1 LTTALPSANGPEGLP
16 ITLLAAGDGMPPL
29 FALLAIMLV
38 SVVLV
43 SLLLLRFQQSLL
55 VAYFCCGILI
65 ANTGIMGHLGAAE
78 SQGSVQ
84 QMANFGVIL
93 LMFVLGLEFSVSE
106 LRFLRRYAL
115 AGGGSQMAIC
125 LFVTLALAR
134 FCGMNWSGSIIL
146 AVTLAMSSTAISL
159 KTLQDME
166 LSNSRGA
173 RFALGVAILQD
184 LFIIAFLVLLPLVL
198 GGGNQAPW
206 TQQLGKLALQGTGFV
221 ALAAVSAKWIIPAV
235 LHAVART
242 RSRELFTL
250 AMMGCCLDLAFV
262 AGLLNLSL
270 ALGAFVAGLAVSE
283 TVYKHRILADIL
295 PIKDVFLTLFF
306 VSVGLLIDLRVAMQ
320 NLGLILSLT
329 ALLVLAKSTVIAGIA
344 WSLGL
349 SNRQS
354 LLGALSLASAGEFS
368 LLLLQYPGVST
379 LWSPDLQQSLV
390 AASALSMGLVPAMV
404 RLADPISAWLQKRG
418 IGRARSTSASAE
430 APARQR
436 AKELEGHAIICGHG
450 VVGAELNRTLRD
462 NGVPTLVIEMNVDTV
477 RQLIREDQPV
487 LFADVA
493 HEETWNLARL
503 RSASLV
509 AFTFPDAAA
518 AALALHHV
526 RESNPEVCVLARAR
540 FATDQERLEQMGV
553 SVVIHDEREAAN
565 AVVAQAVRLLAEQQR
580 GTDSR

>member
-1 LTTALPSANGPEGLP
+1 LITALPSANGPGGLP
-16 ITLLAAGDGMPPL
+16 IPLLAAGDGMPPL

-65 ANTGIMGHLGAAE
+65 ANTGIMGHLGAAQ
-78 SQGSVQ
+78 SQEAVQ

-134 FCGMNWSGSIIL
+134 SCGMNWSGSIIL

-206 TQQLGKLALQGTGFV
+206 PQQLGKLALEGTGFV

-250 AMMGCCLDLAFV
+250 AMMGCCLGLAFV
-262 AGLLNLSL
+262 AGLLHLSL

-306 VSVGLLIDLRVAMQ
+306 VSVGLLIDLRVAMH
-320 NLGLILSLT
+320 NVVLILSLT
-329 ALLVLAKSTVIAGIA
+329 SLLVLAKSTVIAGIA

-368 LLLLQYPGVST
+368 LLLLQYPGVSK
-379 LWSPDLQQSLV
+379 LWSPDMQQSLV
-390 AASALSMGLVPAMV
+390 AASALSMGLVPALV

-418 IGRARSTSASAE
+418 IGRARSTAASAE

-450 VVGAELNRTLRD
+450 VVGAELNRTLRE

-487 LFADVA
+487 LFADAA

-526 RESNPEVCVLARAR
+526 REINPEVCVLARAR
-540 FATDQERLEQMGV
+540 FATDQQRLEGMGV
-553 SVVIHDEREAAN
+553 SVVIHDEQEAAN
-565 AVVAQAVRLLAEQQR
+565 AVVTQAVRLLAEQQR
-580 GTDSR
+580 GIDPR

>member
-1 LTTALPSANGPEGLP
+1 MPATTRTIA
-16 ITLLAAGDGMPPL
+16 ILAADEMPPI
-29 FALLAIMLV
+29 FALLAVMLV

-65 ANTGIMGHLGAAE
+65 ANTGVMNLFGGGE
-78 SQGSVQ
+78 SADAIQ
-84 QMANFGVIL
+84 QMANFGVVL
-93 LMFVLGLEFSVSE
+93 LMFVIGLEFSVSE
-106 LRFLRRYAL
+106 LRFLQRYAL
-115 AGGGSQMAIC
+115 TGGGLQMTLC
-125 LFVTLALAR
+125 LLITLPLAR
-134 FCGMNWSGSIIL
+134 LGGIPWNGAIVL

-159 KTLQDME
+159 KTFQDME

-198 GGGNQAPW
+198 GEGPKMPW
-206 TQQLGKLALQGTGFV
+206 PERLGWLALRGTGFV

-250 AMMGCCLDLAFV
+250 AMMGCCLGLAFA
-262 AGLLNLSL
+262 AGLLHLSL

-306 VSVGLLIDLRVAMQ
+306 VSVGLLIDLQVALQ
-320 NLGLILSLT
+320 NLVMILSLT
-329 ALLVLAKSTVIAGIA
+329 AALVACKTVIITVIA
-344 WSLGL
+344 WRLGL
-349 SNRQS
+349 SNRQA

-368 LLLLQYPGVST
+368 LLLLQNPGANA
-379 LWSPDLQQSLV
+379 LWTADLQQSLV
-390 AASALSMGLVPAMV
+390 AASALSMGLVPLLM
-404 RLADPISAWLQKRG
+404 RLADPAAGWLNARRL
-418 IGRARSTSASAE
+418 GRAQSKAAGLDV
-430 APARQR
+430 PLQQR
-436 AKELEGHAIICGHG
+436 VKQLSGHAIICGHG
-450 VVGAELNRTLRD
+450 LVGAELNRTLRD
-462 NGVPTLVIEMNVDTV
+462 AGISTVVIEMNVDTV
-477 RQLIREDQPV
+477 RRLLRDGQPV

-503 RSASLV
+503 QSAALV

-518 AALALHHV
+518 AALALHHI
-526 RESNPEVCVLARAR
+526 REINPEVCVLARAR
-540 FATDQERLEQMGV
+540 FAPDRARLERLGV
-553 SVVIHDEREAAN
+553 DVVIHDEEEAASAIIEN
-565 AVVAQAVRLLAEQQR
+565 TLRLLRDQAPAPE
-580 GTDSR
+580 SR

>member
-1 LTTALPSANGPEGLP
+1 
-16 ITLLAAGDGMPPL
+16 MPPL

-65 ANTGIMGHLGAAE
+65 ANTGIMGHLGAAQ
-78 SQGSVQ
+78 SQEAVQ

-134 FCGMNWSGSIIL
+134 SCGMNWSGSIIL

-206 TQQLGKLALQGTGFV
+206 PQQLGKLALEGTGFV

-250 AMMGCCLDLAFV
+250 AMMGCCLGLAFV
-262 AGLLNLSL
+262 AGLLHLSL

-320 NLGLILSLT
+320 NVVLILSLT
-329 ALLVLAKSTVIAGIA
+329 SLLVLAKSTVIAGIA

-368 LLLLQYPGVST
+368 LLLLQYPGVSK
-379 LWSPDLQQSLV
+379 LWSPDMQQSLV
-390 AASALSMGLVPAMV
+390 AASALSMGLVPALV

-418 IGRARSTSASAE
+418 IGRARSTAASAE

-436 AKELEGHAIICGHG
+436 AKELDGHAIICGHG
-450 VVGAELNRTLRD
+450 VVGAELNRTLRE

-487 LFADVA
+487 LFADAA

-526 RESNPEVCVLARAR
+526 REINPEVCVLARAR
-540 FATDQERLEQMGV
+540 FATDQQRLEGMGV
-553 SVVIHDEREAAN
+553 SVVIHDEQEAAN
-565 AVVAQAVRLLAEQQR
+565 AVVTQAVRLLAEQQR
-580 GTDSR
+580 GIDPR

>member
-1 LTTALPSANGPEGLP
+1 
-16 ITLLAAGDGMPPL
+16 MPPL

-78 SQGSVQ
+78 SQESVQ

-93 LMFVLGLEFSVSE
+93 LMFVLGLEFSISE

-206 TQQLGKLALQGTGFV
+206 PQQLGKLALEGTGFV

-250 AMMGCCLDLAFV
+250 TMMGCCLGLAFV
-262 AGLLNLSL
+262 AGLLHLSL

-320 NLGLILSLT
+320 NVVLILSLT
-329 ALLVLAKSTVIAGIA
+329 SLLVLAKSTVIAGIA

-368 LLLLQYPGVST
+368 LLLLQYPGVSK
-379 LWSPDLQQSLV
+379 LWSPDMQQSLV
-390 AASALSMGLVPAMV
+390 AASALSMGLVPALV
-404 RLADPISAWLQKRG
+404 RLADPISGWLQKRG
-418 IGRARSTSASAE
+418 IGRARSTAASAE

-450 VVGAELNRTLRD
+450 VVGAELNRTLRE

-487 LFADVA
+487 LFADAA

-526 RESNPEVCVLARAR
+526 REINPEVCVLARAR
-540 FATDQERLEQMGV
+540 FATDQKRLEGMGV
-553 SVVIHDEREAAN
+553 SVVIHDEQEAAN
-565 AVVAQAVRLLAEQQR
+565 AVVTQAVRLLAEQQR
-580 GTDSR
+580 GIEPR

>member
-1 LTTALPSANGPEGLP
+1 
-16 ITLLAAGDGMPPL
+16 MPPL

-78 SQGSVQ
+78 SQESVQ

-206 TQQLGKLALQGTGFV
+206 PQQLGKLALEGTGFV

-250 AMMGCCLDLAFV
+250 TMMGCCLGLAFV
-262 AGLLNLSL
+262 AGLLHLSL

-320 NLGLILSLT
+320 NVVLILSLT
-329 ALLVLAKSTVIAGIA
+329 SLLVLAKSTVIAGIA

-368 LLLLQYPGVST
+368 LLLLQYPGVSK
-379 LWSPDLQQSLV
+379 LWSPDMQQSLV
-390 AASALSMGLVPAMV
+390 AASALSMGLVPALV

-418 IGRARSTSASAE
+418 IGRARSTAASAE

-450 VVGAELNRTLRD
+450 VVGAELNRTLRE

-487 LFADVA
+487 LFADAA

-526 RESNPEVCVLARAR
+526 REINPEVCVLARAR
-540 FATDQERLEQMGV
+540 FATDQKRLEGMGV
-553 SVVIHDEREAAN
+553 SVVIHDEQEAAN
-565 AVVAQAVRLLAEQQR
+565 AVVTQAVRLLAEQQR
-580 GTDSR
+580 GIEPR